1 MFHKFNMS
9 HELFEMPKCFNNP
22 FYYEPH
28 HLCKLAA
35 QEVQT
40 YLSNINHQEGKMFG
54 VLIVKTSTG
63 EIGYLAAFSGLLNG
77 SNQHSFFVPPIYDLL
92 HHDGY
97 FKYEEKNIS
106 AINSQINNLK
116 QSDNYIN
123 NISLLAS
130 IQKEFLEFKQEA
142 KQKLKQAKEERDKKR
157 DQTINDDVYNDLIR
171 ESQYMKAEFKRQ
183 EKELKLKVDNCQL
196 LINNWNKKIDDLKT
210 ERKKRSA
217 ALQNWL
223 FNQYI
228 LLNYTGETKTLLEIF
243 NEREKKIPPGGSGEC
258 AGPKLLQYAYLN
270 KLIPTAMAEFWWG
283 KSPNN
288 EIRKAGS
295 YYPACQDKCKPILS
309 FMLKGLEIE
318 ENPLETHY
326 NDQKLD
332 IDIIYEDQYI
342 VAINKP
348 AGVLTVPGKNKQY
361 SIYEWAK
368 NKYPNADGPL
378 IVHRLDMDTSG
389 ILIIAKNKTIHK
401 LLQEQFTSRVVSK
414 RYIAIIEFANIADE
428 GVISLPLCC
437 DPTDRPRQMVNDK
450 YGKEAVT
457 HYKIVQRYNDRIK
470 IAFYPITGRTHQLR
484 VHAAHPH
491 GLNAPII
498 GDNLYGTKNVRLFL
512 HAERICFRHPV
523 TNEEIIIEKE
533 SEF

>member
-1 MFHKFNMS
+1 M
-9 HELFEMPKCFNNP
+9 
-22 FYYEPH
+22 
-28 HLCKLAA
+28 
-35 QEVQT
+35 
-40 YLSNINHQEGKMFG
+40 
-54 VLIVKTSTG
+54 
-63 EIGYLAAFSGLLNG
+63 
-77 SNQHSFFVPPIYDLL
+77 
-92 HHDGY
+92 
-97 FKYEEKNIS
+97 
-106 AINSQINNLK
+106 
-116 QSDNYIN
+116 
-123 NISLLAS
+123 
-130 IQKEFLEFKQEA
+130 
-142 KQKLKQAKEERDKKR
+142 
-157 DQTINDDVYNDLIR
+157 
-171 ESQYMKAEFKRQ
+171 
-183 EKELKLKVDNCQL
+183 
-196 LINNWNKKIDDLKT
+196 
-210 ERKKRSA
+210 
-217 ALQNWL
+217 
-223 FNQYI
+223 
-228 LLNYTGETKTLLEIF
+228 
-243 NEREKKIPPGGSGEC
+243 
-258 AGPKLLQYAYLN
+258 
-270 KLIPTAMAEFWWG
+270 WG

-414 RYIAIIEFANIADE
+414 RYVAIIEFANIADE

-450 YGKEAVT
+450 HGKEAVT

-512 HAERICFRHPV
+512 HAERICFNPPLPM
-523 TNEEIIIEKE
+523 EKLL
-533 SEF
+533 